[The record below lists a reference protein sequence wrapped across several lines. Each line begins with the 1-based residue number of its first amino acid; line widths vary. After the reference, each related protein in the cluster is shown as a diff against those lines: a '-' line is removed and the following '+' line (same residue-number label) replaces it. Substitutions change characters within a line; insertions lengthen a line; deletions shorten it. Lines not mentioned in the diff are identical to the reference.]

1 MSRTLRGSTRNF
13 TVSAIELFLLHM
25 KYATAIV
32 TVLIIIAVLIPGS
45 DLPEV
50 GIGGFDKFVHITMF
64 MTWAW
69 AVRWDFPSE
78 KFRFALV
85 FFVGLLFSLLTEVLQ
100 LLVEGRTF
108 DLYDMVADGL
118 GLAVGLISG
127 GSVVRLANRI
137 FRSSSRSR

>member
-1 MSRTLRGSTRNF
+1 
-13 TVSAIELFLLHM
+13 M
-25 KYATAIV
+25 KYATAVV

-69 AVRWDFPSE
+69 AVRWDFSSE
-78 KFRFALV
+78 KFRFVLA

-100 LLVEGRTF
+100 LLVEGRSF
-108 DLYDMVADGL
+108 DIYDMAADAI
-118 GLAVGLISG
+118 GLAVGLISSG
-127 GSVVRLANRI
+127 PVVRLVNRM
-137 FRSSSRSR
+137 F